1 MAPPCPP
8 AGVTMPRAEVKMYD
22 DPLDT
27 EKLYSPRAQRIFA
40 NIYDNLMLFPGEAP
54 VKSVLICSAD
64 QGEGASTV
72 ALGLALAAA
81 GKQNRP
87 ILLIDGNFHHPCIC
101 RALRLTDLYGLG
113 EMIGGRVEA
122 PKAVIQRGAPGL
134 FAMGPGIIP
143 PNHLT
148 DLEFPKFKN
157 MLNRLTGDYALV
169 IVDGPAVNMYPESVF
184 YGAQVDQVIMV
195 IYSGVTRV
203 PVVSQ
208 ALSKLTAGG
217 CKKIDLLLNRRIFPI
232 PNWIYK
238 KL

>member
-1 MAPPCPP
+1 M
-8 AGVTMPRAEVKMYD
+8 KMYD
-22 DPLDT
+22 ADPLDIG
-27 EKLYSPRAQRIFA
+27 KLYSPQAQRIFA
-40 NIYDNLMLFPGEAP
+40 NFYDDLMLFPGEVP

-64 QGEGASTV
+64 RGEGSTTV

-101 RALRLTDLYGLG
+101 RALKLTDLYGLG
-113 EMIGGRVEA
+113 ELIVGRVEA

-134 FAMGPGIIP
+134 FAMAPGIIP
-143 PNHLT
+143 PSHLA

-157 MLNRLTGDYALV
+157 LLHRLTEDYALV
-169 IVDGPAVNMYPESVF
+169 IVDGPAVNMYPESVM
-184 YGAQVDQVIMV
+184 YGSQVDQVIMV
-195 IYSGVTRV
+195 VYSGVTRV
-203 PVVSQ
+203 PVVSK